1 MAFATTDKPHMALM
15 SSHSVRGGLYLVHR
29 FYFLVTTV
37 VLSYSDG
44 QDLCK
49 YPTFTVPLLYSKLFP
64 YCTEYLYL

>member
-1 MAFATTDKPHMALM
+1 MAFAPTDKYGTDLIR
-15 SSHSVRGGLYLVHR
+15 SEEVLYLVHR

-64 YCTEYLYL
+64 YCTEHLYL